1 MPEYEKNLVNLIK
14 DVRKDLKVPNLP
26 VVIGVLTG
34 PWVKAEGHWAA
45 IRKAQ
50 ADAAKTWLLASRG
63 RFVSL
68 AFRMKSGAV
77 RTMLC
82 RTGVTKGVN
91 RVGLKFD
98 PSDRDLLGVYDML
111 YRGFRFINL
120 RKVMVLWTKKQR
132 LCVQGEEWDQLE
144 KTTAALLRKRS
155 WRPEDTNAPTVRRK
169 SLSLPVTS

>member
-1 MPEYEKNLVNLIK
+1 
-14 DVRKDLKVPNLP
+14 
-26 VVIGVLTG
+26 
-34 PWVKAEGHWAA
+34 VKAEGRWAA

-50 ADAAKTWLLASRG
+50 ADAAKAWLLASRG
-63 RFVSL
+63 RFFSL
-68 AFRMKSGAV
+68 AFRTKSGAV

-98 PSDRDLLGVYDML
+98 PSDRDLLGVYDMV

-132 LCVQGEEWDQLE
+132 LCVQGEEWDQLK